1 MKSLLI
7 TSGFVQ
13 ITVAVLLGW
22 VIAAFRLGAVRVGPL
37 RNAKRVLQCHIDD
50 IMMGLLQF
58 AVAVVH
64 PAIPPVAG
72 WLLLIGSWTNAQLF
86 LVHAFAENGFVRSR
100 VLTVITFASFATLT
114 VAYPWLLW
122 AWLQG

>member
-1 MKSLLI
+1 MNSLLI
-7 TSGFVQ
+7 TSGFIQ

-50 IMMGLLQF
+50 IMMALLQF

-86 LVHAFAENGFVRSR
+86 LVHAVSENGYVKSR
-100 VLTVITFASFATLT
+100 ALSVATFASFTTLT
-114 VAYPWLLW
+114 IAYPWLLW